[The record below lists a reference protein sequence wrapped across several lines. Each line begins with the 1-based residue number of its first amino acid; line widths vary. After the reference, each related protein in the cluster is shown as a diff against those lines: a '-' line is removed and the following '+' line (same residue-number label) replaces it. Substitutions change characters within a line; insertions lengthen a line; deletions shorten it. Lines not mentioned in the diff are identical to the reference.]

1 MLLSVKCTRI
11 FSDKS
16 VLNHIDAWEMQ
27 LPLWE
32 HPTYSIKV
40 YYSRSCKHQRLIF
53 HGNVYR
59 ILAF

>member
-16 VLNHIDAWEMQ
+16 VLNRKDAWEMQ

-40 YYSRSCKHQRLIF
+40 YYSHSCKHQHLIF